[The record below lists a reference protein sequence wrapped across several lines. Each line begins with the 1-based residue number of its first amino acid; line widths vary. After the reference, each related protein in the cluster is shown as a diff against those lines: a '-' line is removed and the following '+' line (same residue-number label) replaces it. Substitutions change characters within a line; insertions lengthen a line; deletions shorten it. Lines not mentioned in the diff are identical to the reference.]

1 MNNVDLSFAEQWI
14 NQLLAAFGVF
24 QSEGQGFLDAGAVV
38 FGLLSIALSFLF
50 GLF

>member
-1 MNNVDLSFAEQWI
+1 MNNVDLGFMEQWL
-14 NQLLAAFGVF
+14 NQLMAALGVF

-38 FGLLSIALSFLF
+38 LGLLSIAVSFLF